1 MRDLGCLGVSGFWVS
16 GFQGLGLE
24 FCWFV
29 RPIFSTRAESWFGH
43 WGFEDLVLKMVQGSG
58 YAVSRVPVRAKCS
71 FEVL

>member
-1 MRDLGCLGVSGFWVS
+1 MFRGFGLLGFRVSRF
-16 GFQGLGLE
+16 GLGILLVCE
-24 FCWFV
+24 AD
-29 RPIFSTRAESWFGH
+29 FSTRAESWFGH